1 MKLET
6 AWNLKQPERCFW
18 VQTGITGGWYKEHIR
33 YSAQEIGFN
42 QIRYKLVV
50 CNAWRVSH
58 SSHLT
63 PKQEMFLNW
72 AINRSCITH
81 DLLLG
86 LSNIL
91 VNRFCFQLSE
101 SLPSLSL
108 DPSYN
113 LLISKG
119 LTNESVTITYYSARQ
134 ISYVKPKW
142 NILQSIWV
150 SFCFVLFLFCFFL
163 EGGEGRWA
171 KFSMATFLQLKL
183 KGNFFKNWAW
193 SPVLG
198 IRRYWNSTLTS
209 WLFIVHSHITLKYM
223 LYFVFLIIWLK
234 KKLTSFFLACCA
246 RKCWATWSG
255 RILYSNFLLYSLSFS
270 ISSLSSVAWIIQ
282 NIYFEQHRKKIDMNH
297 SKGCL

>member
-1 MKLET
+1 
-6 AWNLKQPERCFW
+6 
-18 VQTGITGGWYKEHIR
+18 
-33 YSAQEIGFN
+33 
-42 QIRYKLVV
+42 
-50 CNAWRVSH
+50 
-58 SSHLT
+58 
-63 PKQEMFLNW
+63 MFLNW
-72 AINRSCITH
+72 AINWSCITH

-91 VNRFCFQLSE
+91 ENRFCFQLSE

-119 LTNESVTITYYSARQ
+119 LTNESVTITYYSAHQ

-142 NILQSIWV
+142 NILQSMWV

-198 IRRYWNSTLTS
+198 IRRYWNSTQTS
-209 WLFIVHSHITLKYM
+209 WLFIVHSHITLK
-223 LYFVFLIIWLK
+223 
-234 KKLTSFFLACCA
+234 
-246 RKCWATWSG
+246 
-255 RILYSNFLLYSLSFS
+255 
-270 ISSLSSVAWIIQ
+270 
-282 NIYFEQHRKKIDMNH
+282 
-297 SKGCL
+297 